1 MTKRS
6 KTPSYVIEL
15 EARVTSADLHRIEK
29 KQEISRCIYNACLGH
44 LEKAWRGLQADP
56 VRKSCLTEL
65 RRLNAIAKP
74 SKEDKGRRIRVQQ
87 RLNKIAVQYGFTE
100 FCLHEFAAEQK
111 RHFHNAVGINEVQ
124 KIATRAWLAM
134 QKVIRGEAKRVH
146 YVRRGEAVTVENK
159 TNTTGL
165 RVNGQ
170 TFIWGKN
177 VSAKLKVER
186 GDKYAEDTFTD
197 TTKFCRVITKTIRG
211 KERVF
216 VQLVKKGTPPTK
228 GNEKSNAEGTVTFD
242 LGPSAIAMYSPTSHE
257 AEIIPLAAD
266 IGLETIEAEITSLQ
280 KRISRSL
287 RLNNPH
293 ALDENGSFIKGIRLE
308 KSNRC
313 LKLLGRVADL
323 RRQLAA
329 KRKASHE
336 ALANRVLEHGDD
348 VRTED
353 HGVIGWG
360 RKAKKTRIRRKDGK
374 ICSKRRFG
382 RSLQNRAPSMFRSIV
397 GRKLEGKGRK
407 LVMVPTAKVK
417 ASQYDPFT
425 DTYTKHD
432 LSVRWFMINGSIV
445 QRDLFS
451 AFLLSHTVGPNFDK
465 VDREACKADWH
476 HFLNAQ
482 ATALKNA
489 GIAVPAQI

>member
-15 EARVTSADLHRIEK
+15 EARVTSADLHRIKK

-56 VRKSCLTEL
+56 VRKSCLAEL

-87 RLNKIAVQYGFTE
+87 RLNKVAVQYGFTE
-100 FCLHEFAAEQK
+100 FCLHEFAAGQK

-197 TTKFCRVITKTIRG
+197 TTKFCRVRTKTIRG

-216 VQLVKKGTPPTK
+216 VQLVKKGTPPSK
-228 GNEKSNAEGTVTFD
+228 GKEKSNPEGTVTFD
-242 LGPSAIAMYSPTSHE
+242 LGPSAIAMYSPASHE

-266 IGLETIEAEITSLQ
+266 IGLETIEDEIARLE
-280 KRISRSL
+280 KKISRSL

-293 ALDENGSFIKGIRLE
+293 ALDDNGAFIKGIRLE

-313 LKLLGRVADL
+313 LKLLGRVAEL

-353 HGVIGWG
+353 HGVVGWG
-360 RKAKKTRIRRKDGK
+360 RRAKKTRKRRKDGR

-382 RSLQNRAPSMFRSIV
+382 RSLQNRAPAMFRSIV

-465 VDREACKADWH
+465 VDREACKAGWFN
-476 HFLNAQ
+476 FLNAQ
-482 ATALKNA
+482 ASALKKA

>member
-15 EARVTSADLHRIEK
+15 EARVTSADLHRIKK

-44 LEKAWRGLQADP
+44 VEKAWRGLQADP

-74 SKEDKGRRIRVQQ
+74 TPQDKGRRIRVQQ
-87 RLNKIAVQYGFTE
+87 RLNKVAVQYGFTE
-100 FCLHEFAAEQK
+100 FCLHEFAAKQK
-111 RHFHNAVGINEVQ
+111 RHFHNAVGISEVQ
-124 KIATRAWLAM
+124 KIATRAWLTM
-134 QKVIRGEAKRVH
+134 QKKIKGEAKRVN
-146 YVRRGEAVTVENK
+146 YVPRGVSVTVENK

-165 RVNGQ
+165 RVKDQ
-170 TFIWGKN
+170 TFIWGKDI
-177 VSAKLKVER
+177 SAKLTVKR
-186 GDKYAEDTFTD
+186 GDKYAEDTFLD
-197 TTKFCRVITKTIRG
+197 TTKFCRVRTKMIRS

-216 VQLVKKGTPPTK
+216 VQLVKKGTPPSK
-228 GNEKSNAEGTVTFD
+228 GKAKSGGTVTFD

-257 AEIIPLAAD
+257 AAIIPLAAD
-266 IGLETIEAEITSLQ
+266 IGLEEIEAEVTRMQ
-280 KRISRSL
+280 KKISRSL

-293 ALDENGSFIKGIRLE
+293 ALDENGAFIKGIRLE

-313 LKLLGRVADL
+313 LRMLDRVAEL

-336 ALANRVLEHGDD
+336 ALANMVLEHGDD

-353 HGVIGWG
+353 HSVVGWG
-360 RKAKKTRIRRKDGK
+360 RRAKKTRNRRKDGK

-382 RSLQNRAPSMFRSIV
+382 RSLLNRAPAMFRSIV
-397 GRKLEGKGRK
+397 GRKLDGKGCR

-451 AFLLSHTVGPNFDK
+451 AFLLSHTIGPNFDK
-465 VDREACKADWH
+465 VDREACKADWYN
-476 HFLNAQ
+476 FLNAQ
-482 ATALKNA
+482 AYALRNA

>member
-15 EARVTSADLHRIEK
+15 EARVTSADLHRIKK

-44 LEKAWRGLQADP
+44 VEKAWRGLQADP

-74 SKEDKGRRIRVQQ
+74 TPQDKGRRIRVQQ
-87 RLNKIAVQYGFTE
+87 RLNKVAVQYGFTE
-100 FCLHEFAAEQK
+100 FCLHEFAAKQK
-111 RHFHNAVGINEVQ
+111 RHFHNVVGINGVQ
-124 KIATRAWLAM
+124 KIATRAWLVM
-134 QKVIRGEAKRVH
+134 QKVIKGEARRVH

-165 RVNGQ
+165 RVKDQ
-170 TFIWGKN
+170 TFIWGKDI
-177 VSAKLKVER
+177 SAKLTVKR
-186 GDKYAEDTFTD
+186 GDKYAEDTFLD
-197 TTKFCRVITKTIRG
+197 TTKFCRVRTKTIRG

-216 VQLVKKGTPPTK
+216 VQLVKKGTPPSK
-228 GNEKSNAEGTVTFD
+228 GKAKSGGTVTFD

-257 AEIIPLAAD
+257 AAIIPLAAD
-266 IGLETIEAEITSLQ
+266 IGLEEIEAEIARLE
-280 KRISRSL
+280 KKISRSL

-293 ALDENGSFIKGIRLE
+293 ALDENGAFIKGIRLE

-313 LKLLGRVADL
+313 LKLLGRVAEL

-336 ALANRVLEHGDD
+336 ALANMVLEHGDD

-353 HGVIGWG
+353 HGVVGWG
-360 RKAKKTRIRRKDGK
+360 RRAKKTRNRRKDGK

-382 RSLQNRAPSMFRSIV
+382 RSLQNRAPAMFRSIV

-432 LSVRWFMINGSIV
+432 LSVRCFMINGSVV

-451 AFLLSHTVGPNFDK
+451 AFLLSHTIGPNFDK
-465 VDREACKADWH
+465 VDREACKADWYN
-476 HFLNAQ
+476 FLNAQ
-482 ATALKNA
+482 ASALRNA